1 MSSQVTLLLI
11 TPVIIEVLSQVTLLL
26 IPLTIVPQFLL
37 VEFLTLL
44 QINHGSDR
52 SMVRFMAQIIN
63 QLQVIYLRVAAD
75 ECNKPIIQV
84 SLMAMPRLMNIVLMQ
99 AQ

>member
-1 MSSQVTLLLI
+1 MA
-11 TPVIIEVLSQVTLLL
+11 
-26 IPLTIVPQFLL
+26 
-37 VEFLTLL
+37 
-44 QINHGSDR
+44 
-52 SMVRFMAQIIN
+52 RFMAQIIN